1 MRPGGFQVAPRA
13 GPTRRHLPKRT
24 RPIPLSES
32 TRFGCFL
39 LVFSESSKWRWN
51 VFITDPEDVTV
62 AGSLLGAAKSLY
74 QKHVGKAFPEDL
86 LRLAEGSQA
95 ERSKDRRP
103 RRRAWASTHVRFAEA
118 LMSA

>member
-1 MRPGGFQVAPRA
+1 VRRARGSNPQGACGPGRPHP
-13 GPTRRHLPKRT
+13 PTSAET
-24 RPIPLSES
+24 DA
-32 TRFGCFL
+32 
-39 LVFSESSKWRWN
+39 RWN

>member
-1 MRPGGFQVAPRA
+1 VAEGEGFEPPRGLRPGGFQVAPRA

-62 AGSLLGAAKSLY
+62 AGSLLGAAKS
-74 QKHVGKAFPEDL
+74 
-86 LRLAEGSQA
+86 
-95 ERSKDRRP
+95 KDRRP
-103 RRRAWASTHVRFAEA
+103 RRRAWASTHARFAEA
-118 LMSA
+118 SMSA